1 MRSNLARKN
10 ILICAENVFQLSGV
24 WEEIY
29 FGLWRKYTLV
39 CGENMAAK
47 AGWCIPGG
55 GKPLKPILTPL
66 NLEKRNCQ
74 DLDLRQ
80 ILEEKTLSS
89 HEGAMIAAKLE
100 K

>member
-1 MRSNLARKN
+1 MQKKMFSSSQA
-10 ILICAENVFQLSGV
+10 
-24 WEEIY
+24 
-29 FGLWRKYTLV
+29 FGRKYTLV

-89 HEGAMIAAKLE
+89 HGGAMIAEKLE
-100 K
+100 N

>member
-1 MRSNLARKN
+1 
-10 ILICAENVFQLSGV
+10 
-24 WEEIY
+24 
-29 FGLWRKYTLV
+29 
-39 CGENMAAK
+39 MAAK
-47 AGWCIPGG
+47 AGWCIPDG

-89 HEGAMIAAKLE
+89 HEGAMISEKL
-100 K
+100 KK